1 MPQAQTFRRILLLII
16 VAMLVNLVGNRSVA
30 LWDRDEPRYAQTSR
44 QMLQS
49 GDWVVPRLLDQ
60 PREKKPVLIYWCQA
74 AAMRVFGE
82 NEFAARFPSVVGVMA
97 TQILLAAMLW
107 RCAGPRRAL
116 WTVFIFATSAL
127 TIAAAKMCITDGVLI
142 FFVTAAQLILFL
154 ILRDLATWRSYAVL
168 GIVIGVGILTKGPV
182 VPAVMA
188 VTTIVYL
195 ALRFFDRNRHFHTRP
210 RFHAANWLL
219 CAALAALI
227 VAPWLIAIERRLP
240 GYTVRTLTSEVVSRA
255 LSPQEGHRGPPG
267 YYLLTIWGTF
277 FPWSLLLPVA
287 MAHGWKHR
295 RRPAIRFALAT
306 IIGPWIMFEIVQTK
320 LPHYLLPVFPPLA
333 FLVADMLVFASRAK
347 SSLLRSRAFVRVT
360 LAWAVVVALLGLAPW
375 LAVRWFEPSP
385 VLVLVMIVMA
395 IAAAAYALEV
405 HLHFRARRPVDAA
418 AIMGIGMLVL
428 VTLIFGGYLP
438 RADFLRISPTIAQI
452 LDDRR
457 AANPIM
463 IDYKEDSL
471 AFYTAGKIR
480 KESDNR
486 FLERNDPLVWPRWIV
501 LSRRIWDST
510 PPALRQRLEVVGSA
524 RGVWYA
530 KGGKIVEVLVVR
542 KRESG

>member
-1 MPQAQTFRRILLLII
+1 MAHAQSFRRVLLLII
-16 VAMLVNLVGNRSVA
+16 VATLVNLVGNRAVA

-74 AAMRVFGE
+74 AAMRIFGD

-97 TQILLAAMLW
+97 TQILLAAALW
-107 RCAGPRRAL
+107 RCAGPRRAF
-116 WTVFIFATSAL
+116 WTVFIFATAAL

-142 FFVTAAQLILFL
+142 FFATAAQLILFM

-168 GIVIGVGILTKGPV
+168 GIIIGVGILTKGPV

-188 VTTIVYL
+188 VTVIVYL
-195 ALRFFDRNRHFHTRP
+195 VLRIFDRNRHRRP
-210 RFHAANWLL
+210 SGRVHAAKWVL
-219 CAALAALI
+219 CAGLAAVM

-277 FPWSLLLPVA
+277 FPWSLLLPIA
-287 MAHGWKHR
+287 LAHGWKHR
-295 RRPAIRFALAT
+295 RRPAIRFALAA

-333 FLVADMLVFASRAK
+333 FLVADMLIFAGRAK
-347 SSLLRSRAFVRVT
+347 SSLLRSRAFVRIT
-360 LAWAVVVALLGLAPW
+360 LFWAMAIGLIGLAPW
-375 LAVRWFEPSP
+375 LAGKWFEPTRA
-385 VLVLVMIVMA
+385 LALVMIVMS

-405 HLHFRARRPVDAA
+405 HVHFRAGRPIDAA

-428 VTLIFGGYLP
+428 VTIIFGGYLP
-438 RADFLRISPTIAQI
+438 RADFLRISPNIAQI
-452 LDDRR
+452 LDERR

-471 AFYTAGKIR
+471 AFYTAGRIR

-486 FLERNDPLVWPRWIV
+486 FLERNEPLVWPRWIV
-501 LSRRIWDST
+501 MTRRIWDST
-510 PPALRQRLEVVGSA
+510 PAALRERLEVVGSA
-524 RGVWYA
+524 RGLWYA

-542 KRESG
+542 KRDSG